1 MARQKPSD
9 QLATLLKQQADLTAK
24 LKEAKTKADM
34 EAKETQRHKNE
45 CAGALA
51 LKELSGN
58 PSGAFASALRE
69 GFGQGAFRSASA
81 AKGDQ
86 GDGRIRGASRIILHV
101 RALIAAPHPG

>member
-34 EAKETQRHKNE
+34 EAKETQRHKAE
-45 CAGALA
+45 LAGALA

-58 PSGAFASALRE
+58 PSGAFASALHDLLHT
-69 GFGQGAFRSASA
+69 GITKAS
-81 AKGDQ
+81 D
-86 GDGRIRGASRIILHV
+86 
-101 RALIAAPHPG
+101 RALFELPPLPKTTKAAAE